1 MRIIRLKARE
11 LMEVFQGKIK
21 NHTEEEH
28 RLRLITI
35 RALKT
40 KHDPLRLEGLFE
52 TADVLIREN
61 AKQVSLETI

>member
-35 RALKT
+35 RALK

-52 TADVLIREN
+52 TADVLIRKN